1 MFVNL
6 VFNLCVK
13 ITNIGI
19 ETVNWADNNI
29 NIVQSTLFFMSDPSP
44 SDEKPIIPRWEHV
57 NGLYDVLDSAFVE
70 YVNKNDLT
78 FMEMECAMKMFETKF
93 LNEKIKIMM
102 SFASVNEK
110 KSPDTS
116 GHMYH

>member
-1 MFVNL
+1 
-6 VFNLCVK
+6 
-13 ITNIGI
+13 
-19 ETVNWADNNI
+19 
-29 NIVQSTLFFMSDPSP
+29 MSEDTPT
-44 SDEKPIIPRWEHV
+44 DDKPVIPRWEYV
-57 NGLYDVLDSAFVE
+57 NGLYDKLDGAFVE

-102 SFASVNEK
+102 TFAAQSDK
-110 KSPDTS
+110 KSNDNS